1 MGTSK
6 KTPRGI
12 DETLREAIRRSGR
25 THYELAQAAGIT
37 PAQLDRF
44 VTGERDLRLA
54 TAALV
59 AEALGLELRRR
70 G

>member
-12 DETLREAIRRSGR
+12 DETLREAIRHSGR

-44 VTGERDLRLA
+44 VAGERDLRLKTAARVA
-54 TAALV
+54 TALRLTLV
-59 AEALGLELRRR
+59 AQR
-70 G
+70 